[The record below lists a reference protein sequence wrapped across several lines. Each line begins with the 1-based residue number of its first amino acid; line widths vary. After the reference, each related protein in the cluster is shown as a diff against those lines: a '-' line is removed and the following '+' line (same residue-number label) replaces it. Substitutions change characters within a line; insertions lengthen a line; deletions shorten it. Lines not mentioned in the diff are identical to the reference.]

1 MPAVAVIPARFL
13 STRFP
18 GKPLARQTGKYLIQH
33 VYEQVARSTLVQQVI
48 VATDDLRIAQAV
60 ESFGGRACMT
70 RPDHPSGTDRVAEV
84 VGTLDPRFDLVVNVQ
99 GDEPEIDPEH
109 IDRLIRLLADDPDCP
124 MATLACHFGSD
135 ADPADPN
142 CVKVVVDQAHRALYF
157 SRSLVPYPRDT
168 AGRPEAPGQWLLHL
182 GIYAYRRPFLLEY
195 AGWESGRL
203 EQIERLEQLRALER
217 GVRILV
223 GRVEHAPAGI
233 DTPEDYEAFVRR
245 TASRSVGSAT
255 QIGPST

>member
-1 MPAVAVIPARFL
+1 M
-13 STRFP
+13 
-18 GKPLARQTGKYLIQH
+18 
-33 VYEQVARSTLVQQVI
+33 ARSTLVEHVI
-48 VATDDLRIAQAV
+48 VATDDTRIAQAV
-60 ESFGGRACMT
+60 ESFGGHARMT
-70 RPDHPSGTDRVAEV
+70 RADHPSGTDRVAEV
-84 VGTLDPRFDLVVNVQ
+84 VRTLDPRFDLVVNVQ

-109 IDRLIRLLADDPDCP
+109 IDRLMRLLADDPDCP
-124 MATLACHFGSD
+124 MATLACPFGSD

-142 CVKVVVDQAHRALYF
+142 CVKVVVDHAGRALYF

-168 AGRPEAPGQWLLHL
+168 AGRPETPGQWLLPL
-182 GIYAYRRPFLLEY
+182 GIYAYRRPFLLAY

-203 EQIERLEQLRALER
+203 EQAERLEQLRAPER

-233 DTPEDYEAFVRR
+233 DTPDDYEAFVRR

-255 QIGPST
+255 RIGPST